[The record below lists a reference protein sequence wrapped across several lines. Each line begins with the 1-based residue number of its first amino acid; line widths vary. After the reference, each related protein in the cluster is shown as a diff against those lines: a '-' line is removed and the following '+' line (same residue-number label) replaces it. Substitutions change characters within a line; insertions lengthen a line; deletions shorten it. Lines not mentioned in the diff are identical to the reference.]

1 MAGIDARIVIIGLPQ
16 VIHSIGADAEQ
27 GIWISQAY
35 IMGTIGILLLT
46 GRFADLYGRKRVY
59 TSGFLIF
66 TIGSILTSLSMNPIQ
81 LIIFR
86 IIQGMGAGIILTSSI
101 AIITDATPP
110 YELGYSLGIN
120 NLGFRFGAMA
130 GLTLSGIIISV
141 LGDWRALFY
150 INIPIGIIGT
160 IWAYK
165 TIKETTP
172 RQNHQGKNKFLEID
186 WAGFTLFTISIST
199 LLLALTFAAYGI
211 GSQTLTALFVVISI
225 VTFASFL
232 FQEHRSQ
239 NPLVNFKLL
248 KIREY
253 TGGLVALLIN
263 GLAWGAVLV
272 LLSFYFQL
280 VLGLSPLDAGIRI
293 IPFDLAFLI
302 AGPIS
307 GKLSDR
313 YGHLPFTTSGIAL
326 SSLSLWLFST
336 VSMTTSY
343 LTVLVYM
350 VQQPKHER
358 SYDRV
363 SRGRKRR
370 GLSNPLNLPKRR
382 LRSQSKPCNI
392 NYEPNHTVH
401 PSHSS
406 SRRIH
411 HNTNHEQR
419 IVPPKHKNNL
429 PMASIRKRPSNNS
442 FNPEKQNKEKLESK
456 SIR

>member
-16 VIHSIGADAEQ
+16 VIHAIGADAEQ

-66 TIGSILTSLSMNPIQ
+66 TIGSTLTSLSTNPIQ

-101 AIITDATPP
+101 AIITDATPAN
-110 YELGYSLGIN
+110 ELGYSLGIN

-130 GLTLSGIIISV
+130 GLTLSGVIITFF
-141 LGDWRALFY
+141 GDWRALFY
-150 INIPIGIIGT
+150 INIPVGIIGT
-160 IWAYK
+160 IWAHK
-165 TIKETTP
+165 TIKETP
-172 RQNHQGKNKFLEID
+172 SQNHQGKNKFLGID
-186 WAGFTLFTISIST
+186 WTGFALFTISIST

-211 GSQTLTALFVVISI
+211 GSQTLTALFLVMSI
-225 VTFASFL
+225 TSFASFL
-232 FQEHRSQ
+232 FQEYRCLR
-239 NPLVNFKLL
+239 PLVNFKLL
-248 KIREY
+248 KIRQFA
-253 TGGLVALLIN
+253 GGLVALLIN

-293 IPFDLAFLI
+293 IPFDIAFLV

-343 LTVLVYM
+343 LTVLAYM
-350 VQQPKHER
+350 VFF
-358 SYDRV
+358 
-363 SRGRKRR
+363 
-370 GLSNPLNLPKRR
+370 GLSMGLFSSPNMSAVMTSCPADERGVGSAIRSTFLNVGFVVSLNLAVLIMSLTIPYALVTQVAAGYTTTLSTSKEMFLQSIKTTYLWLAFVNAFAIIPSI
-382 LRSQSKPCNI
+382 LR
-392 NYEPNHTVH
+392 
-401 PSHSS
+401 
-406 SRRIH
+406 
-411 HNTNHEQR
+411 
-419 IVPPKHKNNL
+419 
-429 PMASIRKRPSNNS
+429 
-442 FNPEKQNKEKLESK
+442 NKIKV
-456 SIR
+456 